1 MGLVGF
7 VGVGMLRNWHAAAAS
22 VSTVIYET
30 GFSYMKMGRAAAIS
44 VVLFT
49 IMMVFTFLQMR
60 IFMNREQV

>member
-1 MGLVGF
+1 
-7 VGVGMLRNWHAAAAS
+7 
-22 VSTVIYET
+22 
-30 GFSYMKMGRAAAIS
+30 MKMGRAAAIS